1 MLGKAG
7 LGWFGRVWVVVV
19 VWLSLRVNKKRIV
32 TQEAKGLEKISK
44 NFKHCKIFLK
54 SSKNFKISKK
64 IKKIKI
70 SKKKSN
76 LFKKFRKCQKNL
88 AINLNFK
95 IINSLAN

>member
-44 NFKHCKIFLK
+44 NFKHCK
-54 SSKNFKISKK
+54 KISKFQ
-64 IKKIKI
+64 KKFKNIKI
-70 SKKKSN
+70 SKKKIRI
-76 LFKKFRKCQKNL
+76 F
-88 AINLNFK
+88 
-95 IINSLAN
+95 